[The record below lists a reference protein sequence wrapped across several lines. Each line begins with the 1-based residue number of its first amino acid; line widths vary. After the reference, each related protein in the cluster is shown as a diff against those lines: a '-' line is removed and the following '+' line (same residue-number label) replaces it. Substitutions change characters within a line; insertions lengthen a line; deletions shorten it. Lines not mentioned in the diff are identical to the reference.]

1 MLLVLKAITVRFSY
15 RNGDTML
22 LVKNIYRL
30 TNKGYV
36 FYKDHSWLRVTDVKI
51 FNNKKNKQ
59 GKYIYFL
66 AKEYIYKDFDL
77 SDKIGLKIKYPDKV
91 VIMSSIQKT
100 LKGRQ
105 MKARLRFRTNKG
117 AVKQFIVP
125 IKPLLEELNRQENKS
140 EYWIEDMR
148 PRLSNKYKCSE
159 LVVEEQIAPH
169 LFNQYIQ

>member
-22 LVKNIYRL
+22 LIKDIHKL
-30 TNKGYV
+30 TAKGYV

-59 GKYIYFL
+59 GKCMYFL
-66 AKEYIYKDFDL
+66 AKEYTYKDFDL
-77 SDKIGLKIKYPDKV
+77 SDKIGLKIKFPDKV
-91 VIMSSIQKT
+91 VIMPPIQKA

-105 MKARLRFRTNKG
+105 MKTVLRFKNSKG
-117 AVKQFIVP
+117 TLRHFIVP

-159 LVVEEQIAPH
+159 LIIEEQIAPH